1 MNRNW
6 VPECA
11 QTSNVF
17 TYTVKQYDVTAD
29 DFVTRFVSDSASFS
43 FQGLMAFLCV
53 LFSFHFVLV
62 LCVFLVDLFVN
73 LFSVLILFCFVSG
86 KRHKHHC
93 VCMQ

>member
-1 MNRNW
+1 VNRNW

-11 QTSNVF
+11 QTSSVF

-53 LFSFHFVLV
+53 AFFSFCVV
-62 LCVFLVDLFVN
+62 LCVFLVVN
-73 LFSVLILFCFVSG
+73 LF
-86 KRHKHHC
+86 C
-93 VCMQ
+93 VC